1 MWLSRSAF
9 AVKVIGRAVLR
20 ETYHRDVNLAP
31 LARSAAWTHV
41 GVRTGFE
48 VLFVDE
54 LDLGHRLRGH
64 TTAREMLFSWSVAY
78 QVELD
83 SDWRTRSVWAT
94 NSTVE
99 GERDVSLVCVNE
111 RWTVNGVPRPDLDG
125 CVDVDFES
133 SAATN
138 TLPLHRVS
146 FVPGE
151 VIEVPAAFIRADDLR
166 VERLEQLYTLESAK
180 DDCLEFHYDSSTFD
194 FECELRYDASGL
206 VLDYPGI
213 AVRER

>member
-1 MWLSRSAF
+1 VRSTF
-9 AVKVIGRAVLR
+9 AVRATGRTVQP

-48 VLFVDE
+48 VLFVE
-54 LDLGHRLRGH
+54 EPDLGHRLRGH
-64 TTAREMLFSWSVAY
+64 TTAREKLLPWSVAY

-94 NSTVE
+94 NSTVD
-99 GERDVSLVCVNE
+99 GERAVSLVCEND
-111 RWTVNGVPRPDLDG
+111 RWAVNGVPRPDLDG

-138 TLPLHRVS
+138 TLPLHRVP

-151 VIEVPAAFIRADDLR
+151 AIEVPAAFIRADDLR
-166 VERLEQLYTLESAK
+166 IERLEQRYTLESVN
-180 DDCLEFHYDSSTFD
+180 DDWLEFHYESSTFD
-194 FECELRYDASGL
+194 FECQLRFDRSGL